1 MQRLERELVIAAPRL
16 MVWEALSEMK
26 TVSEWNPSIDDVE
39 CLSDQISG
47 LGARRRCFTHP
58 TGWMTE
64 SVTEWEEGTHVVF
77 SVDDA
82 PPLKN
87 GAAVFDLSDDMD
99 ATRVDARF
107 DYEVKLG
114 PLGPVI
120 DRLIVHRQ
128 LLSAWQRG
136 LDGLREYTERQQNM
150 LGSAQA
156 LPSKYKK

>member
-64 SVTEWEEGTHVVF
+64 SVTEWEEGTRVVF

-87 GAAVFDLSDDMD
+87 GAAVFDLSDEMD

-120 DRLIVHRQ
+120 DRLIVHKQ

-156 LPSKYKK
+156 LSSKHRK